1 MHFRE
6 IHIKKY
12 LFGTIAAT
20 CCFFSLCL
28 LQSCF
33 TGIEGTK
40 KINMSK
46 EDKRKAKATDEEE
59 FFSGINAL
67 PLQEWEKGKI
77 FIATD
82 DKALLIYDTQQQLFP
97 NDSVS
102 IKGKLMQFAGV
113 ESKMNAAGDLTVV
126 ILFTDGERLLAYDTN
141 KEFESAMTS
150 FKSDEVPMMID
161 AEMVMQARKKLV
173 GKNLWT
179 RSNLWYDENG
189 ERIDGKKYIPVTVTA
204 VEPGSLLFPLKV
216 KIKDESGEEAYMFM
230 NFGNSGTESRSFHNL
245 FSISDIRKHYPTIE
259 PETWDYISI
268 GKVKS
273 GMTKDECRLA
283 LGNPV
288 DVNSGHD
295 YSQTID
301 IWNYDNGK
309 VLWFEDGRLVRFRQ

>member
-1 MHFRE
+1 
-6 IHIKKY
+6 
-12 LFGTIAAT
+12 
-20 CCFFSLCL
+20 
-28 LQSCF
+28 
-33 TGIEGTK
+33 
-40 KINMSK
+40 MSK